1 VGDVP
6 VIEAERVTSR
16 VDRRLVVR
24 LRWWMELLSA
34 VVMAAAT
41 VATAYGAYQSSL
53 WNSVQATHKSRST
66 TAVVRAGKLSN
77 LALQRTAVHVNL
89 LVHWLSA
96 INRNDQRTGD
106 FLFARFPEPL
116 KTAADAWREMDPLD
130 NPDAPA
136 SPFDMPQYIVPE
148 RVEADRWEQTAQEES
163 AAADTASAMSNR
175 YLLFTIVYASV
186 LFLAGI
192 SGKFKWPAID
202 LTVLV
207 LGAVTLLAGVA
218 LMIALPRL

>member
-1 VGDVP
+1 ME
-6 VIEAERVTSR
+6 IERDASLPESR
-16 VDRRLVVR
+16 LGPPARQ
-24 LRWWMELLSA
+24 WMDLLSA

-41 VATAYGAYQSSL
+41 VATAYSAYQSSL
-53 WNSVQATHKSRST
+53 WNGEQNAHKSRA
-66 TAVVRAGKLSN
+66 TAALVRAGKLSN
-77 LALQRTAVHVNL
+77 LAMQRTAVHVNL

-96 INRNDQRTGD
+96 VNRDDHRTAD

-116 KTAADAWREMDPLD
+116 RNATEAWLAMKPFE
-130 NPDAPA
+130 NPNAPA
-136 SPFDMPQYIVPE
+136 SPFDLPQYTLQEKI
-148 RVEADRWEQTAQEES
+148 EADRWEQTAQDES
-163 AAADTASAMSNR
+163 TAADNTGALSNR
-175 YLLFTIVYASV
+175 YLLFTIIYASV

-218 LMIALPRL
+218 IMIAMPRV